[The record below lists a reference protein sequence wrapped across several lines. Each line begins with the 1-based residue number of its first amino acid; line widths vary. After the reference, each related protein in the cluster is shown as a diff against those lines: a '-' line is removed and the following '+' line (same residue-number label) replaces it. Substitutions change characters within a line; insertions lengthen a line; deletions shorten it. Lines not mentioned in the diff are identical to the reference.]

1 MRIFA
6 PIGPGKGMIALVIA
20 LIGGATLW
28 AATARQPASAGKR
41 PQRIVSLNLC
51 ADQLLVALADRDQI
65 AGLTHNAADRQMSA
79 VAAVT
84 KGLPILDGSAEQILA
99 TNPDL
104 VIGMPARRNPAIAIL
119 KAQHYPAVDLKS
131 ADSYADIVASIRTV
145 AQAIGHADRGEAM
158 IARMD
163 RELAALPRNRG
174 GKQHAVGVAGQT
186 INQLRRRGIWQML
199 PHFQTLGQVK
209 SAAKIEILCQ
219 ICGMKLRRRNGK
231 AAAIHI
237 IAIHTRNI
245 LNTSLGPLA
254 QPDPTSTA
262 QIKNAL
268 RCQPRLHSRNQR
280 LRRAARSGIDV
291 VVELVRIN
299 MRHDC
304 LLLFYAPTPA

>member
-6 PIGPGKGMIALVIA
+6 PIGPGKGMIALMIA

-28 AATARQPASAGKR
+28 AAATRPPANAGKR

-65 AGLTHNAADRQMSA
+65 AGLTHNAPDRQMSA
-79 VAAVT
+79 VAAAT
-84 KGLPILDGSAEQILA
+84 RGLPILNGSAEQILA

-163 RELAALPRNRG
+163 RELAALPRAPRQ
-174 GKQHAVGVAGQT
+174 KVAAYYQ
-186 INQLRRRGIWQML
+186 RRGYMTGTG
-199 PHFQTLGQVK
+199 TLVDDLMTRAGLRNLAADLGKPAIAQV
-209 SAAKIEILCQ
+209 
-219 ICGMKLRRRNGK
+219 
-231 AAAIHI
+231 
-237 IAIHTRNI
+237 
-245 LNTSLGPLA
+245 SLEEMV
-254 QPDPTSTA
+254 
-262 QIKNAL
+262 
-268 RCQPRLHSRNQR
+268 
-280 LRRAARSGIDV
+280 AARPDYLI
-291 VVELVRIN
+291 VESATDRITDQGTE
-299 MRHDC
+299 MLHHPVLRDIPRISLPQAWTVC
-304 LLLFYAPTPA
+304 GGPAYVQAARALSQAVSTR